1 MPAGNMLLA
10 LFPYTDA
17 EKMKRNEH
25 NSIIRMT
32 IHAIQVLTRLEC
44 GEYSLFSQMISVGS
58 AAALILMS
66 SPKSFI

>member
-1 MPAGNMLLA
+1 
-10 LFPYTDA
+10 
-17 EKMKRNEH
+17 MKRNEQV
-25 NSIIRMT
+25 SIIRMT
-32 IHAIQVLTRLEC
+32 NHAIQVLLVLSL

>member
-25 NSIIRMT
+25 KSIIRMT
-32 IHAIQVLTRLEC
+32 NHAIQVLTRLEC

-58 AAALILMS
+58 AAALI
-66 SPKSFI
+66 